1 MNINNIV
8 NVLVEQRKISRLNLF
23 DVSLRDE
30 DDYMNALKASWVR
43 TVQDVHNLLHN
54 GGSILEIGSYYGVV
68 ALSLAKLNYKMTT
81 FDVPE
86 VQNNEKIKAIYL
98 ENQIHTASGY
108 LQNIPSTSLPFAKN
122 SFDCVIMCEVL
133 EHLNFNP
140 LSVLK
145 EINRVIRPGGF
156 FYLTV
161 PQSNPSQESRKISF
175 RIFSQ
180 KPN

>member
-1 MNINNIV
+1 
-8 NVLVEQRKISRLNLF
+8 
-23 DVSLRDE
+23 
-30 DDYMNALKASWVR
+30 
-43 TVQDVHNLLHN
+43 
-54 GGSILEIGSYYGVV
+54 
-68 ALSLAKLNYKMTT
+68 MTT
-81 FDVPE
+81 FDVHE